1 MQSIRRRLNSN
12 LIICAVIAIF
22 LSALFVNFTIVN
34 SFRRYVEGNQ
44 EKRNMRIVDFLG
56 ETYKRDGK
64 WSKNSG
70 IELLHEAYMSNY
82 CLTLMD
88 NNKNIIW
95 AMNPEDI
102 RTKTHIKMMEGS
114 SKGIYKTKDFDIVVD
129 GKVVGYVTIGQYSSI
144 LLSQDDVNF
153 KFAINKSIAA
163 SIMIA
168 VIFTIIMSLIISKEF
183 SIPIK
188 EVSDTSISLSD
199 GNYEARSNFKSDIV
213 EIENLKESIND
224 LGEKLKEQDAIRKRL
239 VSDITHEI
247 RTPLNILQNNLEA
260 MIDGVYDITTERLEA
275 LNEEVIR
282 FGRLLNSLNALK
294 ELDTAEML
302 VNRKVFSINELI
314 LSVIEDFSLAISNKE
329 IKLDVMLEKEKS
341 YFIEGDYDRLKQVF
355 INLLSNSVKFTGKG
369 GKINIELSENDSFVI
384 FGLKDN
390 GIGIRKEDL
399 PFIFERLYRGDKSR
413 NKIKGHGIGLTVV
426 KKILDLHDAHIDV
439 KSSEGNGTI
448 FKIYF
453 KKAL

>member
-1 MQSIRRRLNSN
+1 MQSIRRKLNLN

-102 RTKTHIKMMEGS
+102 RTKTHIKMMDGS

-153 KFAINKSIAA
+153 KFAINKSIAV

-282 FGRLLNSLNALK
+282 FGRLLYSLNALK

-314 LSVIEDFSLAISNKE
+314 LSVIDDFSLAISNKE

-426 KKILDLHDAHIDV
+426 KKILELHDAHIDV

>member
-1 MQSIRRRLNSN
+1 MQSIRRKLNLN

-44 EKRNMRIVDFLG
+44 EKRNIRIVDFLG

-88 NNKNIIW
+88 SNKNIIW

-114 SKGIYKTKDFDIVVD
+114 SKGIYKTKNFDIVVD

-153 KFAINKSIAA
+153 KFAINKSIAV

-188 EVSDTSISLSD
+188 EVSDTSINLSD

-282 FGRLLNSLNALK
+282 FSRLLNSLNALK

-302 VNRKVFSINELI
+302 VNRKAFSINELI
-314 LSVIEDFSLAISNKE
+314 LSVIDDFSLAISNKE

-426 KKILDLHDAHIDV
+426 KKILELHDAHIDV

>member
-1 MQSIRRRLNSN
+1 MQSIRRKLNSN

-82 CLTLMD
+82 CLTLLD

-114 SKGIYKTKDFDIVVD
+114 SKGIYKTKDFDIVAD

-153 KFAINKSIAA
+153 KFAINKSIAV

-314 LSVIEDFSLAISNKE
+314 LSVVDDFSLAISNKE
-329 IKLDVMLEKEKS
+329 IKLDVMLEEEKS

-384 FGLKDN
+384 FSLKDN

-413 NKIKGHGIGLTVV
+413 NNIKGHGIGLTVV
-426 KKILDLHDAHIDV
+426 KKILELHDAHIDV

>member
-1 MQSIRRRLNSN
+1 MQSIRRKLNSN

-153 KFAINKSIAA
+153 KFAINKSIAV

-188 EVSDTSISLSD
+188 EVSDTSISLSY

-314 LSVIEDFSLAISNKE
+314 LSVIDDFSLVISNKE
-329 IKLDVMLEKEKS
+329 IKLDVMLEEEKS

-384 FGLKDN
+384 FNLKDN

-426 KKILDLHDAHIDV
+426 KKILELHDAHIDV

>member
-1 MQSIRRRLNSN
+1 MQSIRRKLNSN

-114 SKGIYKTKDFDIVVD
+114 SKGIYKTKDFDIVAD

-153 KFAINKSIAA
+153 KFAINKSIAV

-224 LGEKLKEQDAIRKRL
+224 LGQKLKEQDAIRKRL

-260 MIDGVYDITTERLEA
+260 MIDGVYDIKTERLEA

-314 LSVIEDFSLAISNKE
+314 LSVVDDFSLAISNKE
-329 IKLDVMLEKEKS
+329 IKLDVMLEEEKS

-384 FGLKDN
+384 FSLKDN

-413 NKIKGHGIGLTVV
+413 NNIKGHGIGLTVV
-426 KKILDLHDAHIDV
+426 KKILELHDAHIDV

>member
-1 MQSIRRRLNSN
+1 MQSIRRKLSSN

-153 KFAINKSIAA
+153 KFAINKSIAI

-188 EVSDTSISLSD
+188 EVSDTSISLSY

-224 LGEKLKEQDAIRKRL
+224 LGEKLKEQDTIRKRL

-314 LSVIEDFSLAISNKE
+314 LSVIDDFSLAISNKE
-329 IKLDVMLEKEKS
+329 IKLDVMLEKGKS

-369 GKINIELSENDSFVI
+369 GKINIELNENDSFVI
-384 FGLKDN
+384 FSLKDN

-426 KKILDLHDAHIDV
+426 KKILELHDAHIDV

>member
-1 MQSIRRRLNSN
+1 MQSIRRKLNSN

-114 SKGIYKTKDFDIVVD
+114 SKGIYKTKDFDIVAD

-153 KFAINKSIAA
+153 KFAINKSIAV

-260 MIDGVYDITTERLEA
+260 MIDGVYDIKTERLEA

-314 LSVIEDFSLAISNKE
+314 LSVVDDFSLAISNKE
-329 IKLDVMLEKEKS
+329 IKLDVMLEEEKS

-384 FGLKDN
+384 FSLKDN

-413 NKIKGHGIGLTVV
+413 NNIKGHGIGLTVV
-426 KKILDLHDAHIDV
+426 KKILELHDAHIDV

>member
-1 MQSIRRRLNSN
+1 MQSIRRKLSSN

-153 KFAINKSIAA
+153 KFAINKSIAI

-188 EVSDTSISLSD
+188 EVSDTSISLSY

-224 LGEKLKEQDAIRKRL
+224 LGEKLKEQDTIRKRL

-314 LSVIEDFSLAISNKE
+314 LSVIDDFSLAISNKE

-369 GKINIELSENDSFVI
+369 GKINIELNENDSFVI
-384 FGLKDN
+384 FSLKDN

-426 KKILDLHDAHIDV
+426 KKILELHDAHIDV